1 MPVSLRGDCCAWLTL
16 PPSVGPTVLKGKGA
30 KLDGT
35 EDGSSDGTGRSEGEL
50 PVEGTGP
57 VMGVAVGKRGEGVG
71 ESMAGSRGMMGS
83 EPFDGISGGGK
94 VVDSLKDWLAVSLIE
109 GAVSLI
115 GGAVSLIEGAV
126 SLAEGA
132 VSLRSAGVVDGSV
145 ALAADGAGVAA

>member
-1 MPVSLRGDCCAWLTL
+1 MSVSLRGDCCAWLTL

-115 GGAVSLIEGAV
+115 EGAV
-126 SLAEGA
+126 SVAEGA